1 MTFILS
7 NLSVSGNIGAVQ
19 TGGQLDVFSTD
30 KIDERI
36 VNNRNAFVMDNQI
49 QKIQRRENWP
59 SYISSEYL
67 DLGLT
72 RRGELYI
79 NANGQYI
86 FLVSFPDLSPEKKA
100 LLDSLGFIHVY
111 PMYEKDNYSFIKI
124 MKRSCKGHRRK
135 IIE

>member
-1 MTFILS
+1 MLNSLS
-7 NLSVSGNIGAVQ
+7 SESHVSSFVRRFAMMKNADYTQ
-19 TGGQLDVFSTD
+19 HPELYAHTNWGQLDVLSTD
-30 KIDERI
+30 KLDERI
-36 VNNRNAFVMDNQI
+36 VNNRNAFVMDTQI
-49 QKIQRRENWP
+49 QKIQRQEKWP
-59 SYISSEYL
+59 NYISSEYL

-111 PMYEKDNYSFIKI
+111 PMYEK
-124 MKRSCKGHRRK
+124 G
-135 IIE
+135 